1 MKKTKQVISFG
12 GYAATGGSVVRDLF
26 KEFDGVAVFP
36 TEFRVIKEHYGLLD
50 LKSSLFFSP
59 STENTDLA
67 IKDFQWLCANFAKGH
82 SKIMRSGHLYDGYT
96 NNRFSAS
103 VERFVSSIV
112 DYTYPMSWHF
122 YDFKKGY
129 VEYMVHRYLKRL
141 SKKMTFEKPAYMSTV
156 TEKQFDTSAREFI
169 GDVIN
174 GFLEQKFDKAAVV
187 GLHNALQPTSVYS
200 IEEGSKFFK
209 TIKVIVVDRDP
220 RDVFLDFPKKRY
232 LPQGVDDLHRAKCF
246 VDFFLKL
253 REQKKLVQSRD
264 DVLSLSFE
272 DMVSGYDE
280 SVKSI
285 SRFVGSEIG
294 SHTEKLKYFNPDL
307 SKKNIGKYK
316 NVKGET
322 AKAVKYIESKLS
334 DYIK

>member
-1 MKKTKQVISFG
+1 MKKTKRVISCG
-12 GYAATGGSVVRDLF
+12 GYAATGGSAIRDIL

-36 TEFRVIKEHYGLLD
+36 TEFRVIKEHRGLLD

-59 STENTDLA
+59 SPENTDLA
-67 IKDFQWLCANFAKGH
+67 IKDFQWVCANFARGR
-82 SKIMRSGHLYDGYT
+82 SKVMRSGHRYDEYT

-112 DYTYPMSWHF
+112 DYTYPISWHY

-129 VEYMVHRYLKRL
+129 VEYMVHRCLKRL
-141 SKKMTFEKPAYMSTV
+141 SKKLTFEKPAYMSII
-156 TEKQFDTSAREFI
+156 TEKQFDASAREFI
-169 GDVIN
+169 GDVVS
-174 GFLEQKFDKAAVV
+174 GFLEKRNDKAAVV

-200 IEEGSKFFK
+200 LEESSKFFEAMRL
-209 TIKVIVVDRDP
+209 IVVDRDP

-232 LPQGVDDLHRAKCF
+232 LPHGVDELHRAKCF

-253 REQKKLVQSRD
+253 REHKKIVQSRD

-272 DMVSGYDE
+272 DMVSDYDE

-294 SHTEKLKYFNPDL
+294 SHSEKLKYFNPEL

-316 NVKGET
+316 SVKGEM
-322 AKAVKYIESKLS
+322 AKAVKYIESELG
-334 DYIK
+334 DYIR